1 MMRTVIPLRRRKL
14 DLLIIAFFI
23 LNLGF
28 ITYIVDIEQI
38 IIPDPYHFEYPVWPP
53 RPFVD
58 MVHHYG
64 ETIDPVLMARPMW
77 WRMTIWIDA
86 LFFGPY
92 YALAIYAFIKGK
104 EWIRLI
110 SFIWG
115 SMLITNVL
123 IILSEEVAGSYP
135 SPQLPLVILLNLPW
149 LLLPMLV
156 MFRVGRTLHPF
167 TEEALEGIEE
177 PIPATASAG
186 REAAGRAQLQQ

>member
-1 MMRTVIPLRRRKL
+1 MRTVIPLRRRKL

-64 ETIDPVLMARPMW
+64 ATIDPVLMARSMW

-123 IILSEEVAGSYP
+123 IILSEEIAGSYP
-135 SPQLPLVILLNLPW
+135 TPQLPLVILLNLPW

-167 TEEALEGIEE
+167 TEEAPELIEQ
-177 PIPATASAG
+177 PVSSAAN
-186 REAAGRAQLQQ
+186 AARDVAVRA

>member
-1 MMRTVIPLRRRKL
+1 MRTPIPLRCRKI
-14 DLLIIAFFI
+14 DYLIIAFFI

-28 ITYIVDIEQI
+28 ITYIVDAEQI

-58 MVHHYG
+58 MVHNYG
-64 ETIDPVLMARPMW
+64 QTLDPVLMARPAW

-86 LFFGPY
+86 LFFGPF

-123 IILSEEVAGSYP
+123 IILSEEIGGSTP
-135 SPQLPLVILLNLPW
+135 TPQLPLVLLLNLPW

-156 MFRVGRTLHPF
+156 MFRLGRTLHPF
-167 TEEALEGIEE
+167 TEAVAEA
-177 PIPATASAG
+177 PARVEQMASAN
-186 REAAGRAQLQQ
+186 AGRDVAARA